1 MFMCVTSYDV
11 DPMNSL
17 TLLNVLSVANSKNES
32 ESWVK
37 PQSGSGKVLQNLYS
51 PYRWSNP

>member
-1 MFMCVTSYDV
+1 MFMCTTSYDV

-32 ESWVK
+32 EKLS
-37 PQSGSGKVLQNLYS
+37 
-51 PYRWSNP
+51 